1 MRFYMR
7 FYMRFLYEI
16 LYEIFIW
23 GLYEDVFVYA
33 NLNLGFYIVGSLFKK
48 KLL

>member
-7 FYMRFLYEI
+7 F

-33 NLNLGFYIVGSLFKK
+33 NLNLVFYIVGSLFKK
-48 KLL
+48 KWL

>member
-7 FYMRFLYEI
+7 F
-16 LYEIFIW
+16 
-23 GLYEDVFVYA
+23 LYEDVFVYA

-48 KLL
+48 K